1 MKSFFT
7 LDIKK
12 SELEL
17 NNCSDLFKVTYITPG
32 PEGESRNYI
41 RELSWRSLRSRH
53 RLPRQWFWREVRA
66 ATKFGQSETPLQRIP
81 FLPLPKCN
89 QLVSCF
95 MPHLFNRSA
104 LIYLLTHS
112 LLLKK
117 YSEGE
122 NINFEILEEIS
133 VLAYLMDW
141 KTVLPLF
148 KRFRIKDNNK
158 AAAVVWTV
166 WYKLMVFNLLNRIT
180 DIA

>member
-7 LDIKK
+7 LDINK
-12 SELEL
+12 SVLEH
-17 NNCSDLFKVTYITPG
+17 NNCSVMLKVTYITPG

-41 RELSWRSLRSRH
+41 RKLSWRSLRSHH
-53 RLPRQWFWREVRA
+53 RLPSQRFWREVRA

-95 MPHLFNRSA
+95 MPHLFNRLA
-104 LIYLLTHS
+104 LIYFLTHS
-112 LLLKK
+112 LLMKK
-117 YSEGE
+117 YSDLE

-133 VLAYLMDW
+133 VLGYLSR
-141 KTVLPLF
+141 KIVLPLF
-148 KRFRIKDNNK
+148 KRLRIEVKNK
-158 AAAVVWTV
+158 AAALVWTV
-166 WYKLMVFNLLNRIT
+166 WYKLMVFHLLNRIT

>member
-12 SELEL
+12 SVLEL
-17 NNCSDLFKVTYITPG
+17 NNCSDLFKVTYITSG

-41 RELSWRSLRSRH
+41 RELSWRSLRSHH
-53 RLPRQWFWREVRA
+53 RLPSQWFWREVRA

-81 FLPLPKCN
+81 FPPLPKCN

-95 MPHLFNRSA
+95 MPYLFNRSA
-104 LIYLLTHS
+104 LIHLLTHS

-122 NINFEILEEIS
+122 NINFESLENIS
-133 VLAYLMDW
+133 VPGYLSW
-141 KTVLPLF
+141 KTVSPLF
-148 KRFRIKDNNK
+148 KRFRIKENNK

>member
-1 MKSFFT
+1 M
-7 LDIKK
+7 
-12 SELEL
+12 
-17 NNCSDLFKVTYITPG
+17 FKVTYITPE

-41 RELSWRSLRSRH
+41 QELSWRSLRSRH
-53 RLPRQWFWREVRA
+53 RLPSQWFWRDVRA

-95 MPHLFNRSA
+95 MPHLFNRVA
-104 LIYLLTHS
+104 LIYFLTHS

-117 YSEGE
+117 YSNRE
-122 NINFEILEEIS
+122 NNNFEILEEIS
-133 VLAYLMDW
+133 VLGYLSW

-158 AAAVVWTV
+158 AAALVWTV
-166 WYKLMVFNLLNRIT
+166 WFMVFNL
-180 DIA
+180 